1 MDIET
6 SIRTMKNESVKKG
19 MGSSMKLPP
28 DVKRISRE
36 TPFSVLIDG
45 ECGF

>member
-28 DVKRISRE
+28 DVKRTVNNVTVSK
-36 TPFSVLIDG
+36 
-45 ECGF
+45 